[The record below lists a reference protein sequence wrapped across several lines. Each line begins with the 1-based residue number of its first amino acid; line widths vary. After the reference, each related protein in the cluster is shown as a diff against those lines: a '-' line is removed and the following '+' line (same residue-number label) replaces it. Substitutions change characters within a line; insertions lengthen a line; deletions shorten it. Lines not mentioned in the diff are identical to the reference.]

1 MDHYVLSEPESI
13 TSKLASPS
21 ALCSH
26 LLASVAA
33 EMTHNRNE
41 IDDLISGTFFSSQ
54 FESWEIEDHISAALA
69 FLENG
74 GLLECNEPGTLVATP
89 LGQRASK
96 LYIDPYTAILFRD
109 ALSEAQTLSSIGVLH
124 LICHTPDQSTTYLT
138 RSEIEDYEYYIE
150 GHLDDFLI
158 DPPDSWEDR
167 DNYSSF
173 LAQVKTAR
181 MLQDWLSERSERN
194 ITEDYGVGVGDIRRY
209 VQTAGWLLY
218 SASEI
223 ARVTG
228 ATHHVPIL
236 HALHSRMKYG
246 VRQELLELVT
256 LRGIGRI
263 RGRMLY
269 NHGLRAMADLYHT
282 PLEEIARVPTIG
294 TGVAT
299 SIKKQLGIEVD
310 TMGQPTQAPSDDEGD
325 LGPMQTL
332 LEDFES
338 SDD

>member
-1 MDHYVLSEPESI
+1 
-13 TSKLASPS
+13 
-21 ALCSH
+21 
-26 LLASVAA
+26 
-33 EMTHNRNE
+33 MTRNRDE

-54 FESWEIEDHISAALA
+54 FEGWEIEDHISAALS

-74 GLLECNEPGTLVATP
+74 SLLERNEHGTLVATP

-109 ALSEAQTLSSIGVLH
+109 ALSKAQVLSSIGVLH
-124 LICHTPDQSTTYLT
+124 LICHTPDQPTTYVA

-150 GHLDDFLI
+150 GHLDDFLV

-167 DNYSSF
+167 DAYSSF

-181 MLQDWLSERSERN
+181 MLQDWLSERSERD
-194 ITEDYGVGVGDIRRY
+194 ITEDYSVGVGDVRRY
-209 VQTAGWLLY
+209 IQTAGWLLY

-223 ARVTG
+223 ARVIG
-228 ATHHVPIL
+228 ATHHVPLL
-236 HALHSRMKYG
+236 HTLHSRMKYG

-256 LRGIGRI
+256 LRGVGRI

-310 TMGQPTQAPSDDEGD
+310 TMGQPTQVSSDDEGD
-325 LGPMQTL
+325 LSPVQTL
-332 LEDFES
+332 LEDFEPS
-338 SDD
+338 ND